1 MSVKPDTLSKN
12 TLAKD
17 TSVASSFHAHRPL
30 TLADIDNP
38 SDKHVIVGMSGGVD
52 SSVSAV
58 LLKQAGFK
66 VEGLFMKN
74 WEEDDG
80 TEYCTAMDDLAD
92 AQAVCDKIGIKL
104 HTANFAMEYWDR
116 VFEHF
121 LAEYKAGRT
130 PNPDILCNKE
140 IKFKAFLDYALT
152 LGADFI
158 ATGHYTRRSVN
169 DTNDNGVEVA
179 QLLRGLDDNKDQS
192 YFLHAVGGDK
202 LAKTLFPIG
211 ELEKP
216 VVRQIAE
223 AHDLATAKKKDSTGI
238 CFIGE
243 RRFKDFLQQ
252 YLPAQK
258 GDIITDDG
266 HIIGSHDGLMY
277 YTLGQRGGIG
287 IGGVKDRPEEPW
299 FVLAKDLD
307 NNRLI
312 VGQGHEHLML
322 MSNELRA
329 YKLDWVEGVAPADIF
344 SEQGLRC
351 MAKSRYRQPDQACT
365 VFAVDDKGLEVKVIF
380 DAPQRALTPGQS
392 AVFYIDEVCL
402 GGGVIESIDAP
413 QSL

>member
-1 MSVKPDTLSKN
+1 MSDSQTTLIPPALQA
-12 TLAKD
+12 LA
-17 TSVASSFHAHRPL
+17 PL
-30 TLADIDNP
+30 SLADVPNP
-38 SDKHVIVGMSGGVD
+38 SQTRVIVGMSGGVD

-58 LLKQAGFK
+58 LLQQAGFI

-80 TEYCTAMDDLAD
+80 TEYCTAMEDLAD
-92 AQAVCDKIGIKL
+92 AQAVCDKIGIVL

-158 ATGHYTRRSVN
+158 ATGHYTRRSIN
-169 DTNDNGVEVA
+169 YTNEEGMEVA
-179 QLLRGLDDNKDQS
+179 QLLRGLDNNKDQS

-202 LAKTLFPIG
+202 IAKTLFPVG

-216 VVRQIAE
+216 EVRRIAE

-252 YLPAQK
+252 YLPAQP
-258 GDIITDDG
+258 GDIVTDDG
-266 HIIGSHDGLMY
+266 MVIGRHDGLMY

-287 IGGVKDRPEEPW
+287 IGGVKDRPDEPW

-307 NNRLI
+307 TNRLI
-312 VGQGHEHLML
+312 VGQGHQHPMM
-322 MSNELRA
+322 MSQSLRA
-329 YKLDWVEGVAPADIF
+329 CKLDWVARVPPKEIF

-351 MAKSRYRQPDQACT
+351 TAQSRYRQPDQACL
-365 VFAVDDKGLEVKVIF
+365 VKAANADGSEVYALF
-380 DAPQRALTPGQS
+380 DEPQRAVTPGQS
-392 AVFYIDEVCL
+392 AVFYGQEVCL
-402 GGGVIESIDAP
+402 GGGVICGVDEP
-413 QSL
+413 L